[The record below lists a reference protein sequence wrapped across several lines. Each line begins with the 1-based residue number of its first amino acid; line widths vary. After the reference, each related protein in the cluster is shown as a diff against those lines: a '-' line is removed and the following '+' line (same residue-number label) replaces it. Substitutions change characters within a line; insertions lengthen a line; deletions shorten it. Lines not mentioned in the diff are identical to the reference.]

1 MEVLTKIGAQCDMVA
16 NGKLAVAAVWKRG
29 YDLVLMDCQMPEMDG
44 FTLTRN
50 IKQDPRF
57 AGLPV
62 IIHSSLTGTTN
73 ESHVKSVG
81 ADAYVAKFVAEELGA
96 TSHSVLARQKS

>member
-1 MEVLTKIGAQCDMVA
+1 
-16 NGKLAVAAVWKRG
+16 
-29 YDLVLMDCQMPEMDG
+29 MDG

-50 IKQDPRF
+50 IKQDARF
-57 AGLPV
+57 NGIPV
-62 IIHSSLTGTTN
+62 IIHSSLTGSTN

-96 TSHSVLARQKS
+96 TIRRVLERAA